1 MQEKYIKLK
10 RKQRR
15 ATRTRKKIMGQS
27 DRVRLAVF
35 RSNKYIYAQIID
47 DMKGKTLVAASE
59 KELEGKGLTKT
70 QKAEEVGKSIA
81 KKAGVKKITK
91 VVFDKGSYRYHGRVK
106 ALAEGARAGGLI
118 F

>member
-15 ATRTRKKIMGQS
+15 ATRTRKKIMAQK
-27 DRVRLAVF
+27 DRARLAVF

-47 DMKGKTLVAASE
+47 DMKGATLVAASE
-59 KELEGKGLTKT
+59 KDLEAKGMTKI

-81 KKAGVKKITK
+81 KKAVTKKITK